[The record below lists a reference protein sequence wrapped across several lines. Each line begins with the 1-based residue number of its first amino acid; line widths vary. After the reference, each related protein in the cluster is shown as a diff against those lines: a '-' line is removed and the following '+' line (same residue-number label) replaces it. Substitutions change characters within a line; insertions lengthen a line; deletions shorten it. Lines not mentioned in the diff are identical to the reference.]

1 MLLLA
6 WCFVKVLGSL
16 RQRIQAA
23 LVGEK
28 GVEGMVREAQRYL
41 LEREDRLVNARR
53 HALEAPASL
62 PPSNTPPSDPFDR
75 GKTWSCHWEFVDNK
89 LLNMFLLLRCKFANS
104 ICNIDQTNS
113 FLLFPHFSAGY
124 LLISQLKTRVTK
136 LRYTS
141 LTYSTSTQLTTHLP
155 NLQYGPNM
163 CYLSRLPLYCFLTI
177 CQLSILSLNIILKY
191 IKPIHKF
198 LKSWCLSPLKLAS
211 TDNTK

>member
-1 MLLLA
+1 MNCYSCMLVLVLA

-75 GKTWSCHWEFVDNK
+75 GKTWSCRWEFVENK
-89 LLNMFLLLRCKFANS
+89 LLYCTCFFYFEVSLPTPFVILIKQ
-104 ICNIDQTNS
+104 IPS
-113 FLLFPHFSAGY
+113 FYSHTF
-124 LLISQLKTRVTK
+124 QLG
-136 LRYTS
+136 
-141 LTYSTSTQLTTHLP
+141 TY
-155 NLQYGPNM
+155 
-163 CYLSRLPLYCFLTI
+163 
-177 CQLSILSLNIILKY
+177 
-191 IKPIHKF
+191 
-198 LKSWCLSPLKLAS
+198 
-211 TDNTK
+211 